1 MTGPKWF
8 DEFSFTECDFL
19 LFLFFVLTYPEHDT
33 FISNQ
38 KSGMMFKNAFKFSKG
53 MGWEWCWKRIINNS
67 LEALP
72 VDNGRTGF
80 IIFLFGDPHL
90 LESGQ
95 WCQDRSSNPYWVFP
109 FGRSN
114 DLNFHGRWGQ
124 GGDFFLHTIWNLKN
138 KFNLNE
144 KIIILVFY
152 ITFLSL
158 LTNSWSRRVH

>member
-1 MTGPKWF
+1 MIWRIF
-8 DEFSFTECDFL
+8 FFTECDFL

-114 DLNFHGRWGQ
+114 DLNFHGRWANAVISFCIRSANGIFQ
-124 GGDFFLHTIWNLKN
+124 NDWKRKSKIFFIRGNTKSISN
-138 KFNLNE
+138 
-144 KIIILVFY
+144 
-152 ITFLSL
+152 
-158 LTNSWSRRVH
+158 